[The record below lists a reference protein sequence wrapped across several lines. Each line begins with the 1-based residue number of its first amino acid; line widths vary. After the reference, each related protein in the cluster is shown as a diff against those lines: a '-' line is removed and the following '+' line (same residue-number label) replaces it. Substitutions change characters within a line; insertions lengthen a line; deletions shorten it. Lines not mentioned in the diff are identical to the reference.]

1 MCPQILLISARL
13 DRKHGACSGL
23 KGFDESILNI
33 LNWPK
38 KMQGIQYIWNQYFEH
53 ALDANIV
60 VWTTLGP
67 LPRWVPGPTTRW
79 APGAT

>member
-23 KGFDESILNI
+23 KGFDELILNI

-38 KMQGIQYIWNQYFEH
+38 KMQGI
-53 ALDANIV
+53 
-60 VWTTLGP
+60 
-67 LPRWVPGPTTRW
+67 
-79 APGAT
+79 